1 MCVLF
6 CFLIYMEKGQKGS
19 ILWRKQPHSG
29 LRDSLGSTSR
39 SVTVIIFLIAFFVFY
54 LEEQAIELLSGLG
67 FFSVQ

>member
-29 LRDSLGSTSR
+29 LRDSLGSTR